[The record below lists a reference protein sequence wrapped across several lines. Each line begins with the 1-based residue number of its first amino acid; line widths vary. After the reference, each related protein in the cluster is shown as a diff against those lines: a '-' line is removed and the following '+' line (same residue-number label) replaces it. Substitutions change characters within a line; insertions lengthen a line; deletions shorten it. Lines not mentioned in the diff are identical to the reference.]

1 MSARLFIEL
10 REKNSLVYTV
20 DAGQY
25 SYNTGGYFS
34 IETQLKSKNIEK
46 TVSIILKELDLLKK
60 GKISNEDIKKCKNL
74 IEGDIKMDKSDL
86 CNVAEYYNYQFLY
99 GDRIEIFSDYINKVK
114 SINKEQIK
122 TIASKY
128 FNNPFVFIV
137 GKTTETT
144 INNIKKL
151 LHP

>member
-46 TVSIILKELDLLKK
+46 TVSIILHLWTFKTP
-60 GKISNEDIKKCKNL
+60 I
-74 IEGDIKMDKSDL
+74 
-86 CNVAEYYNYQFLY
+86 FLY
-99 GDRIEIFSDYINKVK
+99 LGN
-114 SINKEQIK
+114 
-122 TIASKY
+122 
-128 FNNPFVFIV
+128 
-137 GKTTETT
+137 
-144 INNIKKL
+144 
-151 LHP
+151 